1 MSEHRMDARELVGR
15 YYAMW
20 NDKDFSKADEL
31 FDPDVRFRGSL
42 GIEANGLVGFKDYAE
57 MLTKAF
63 PALYHAVEI
72 LVVENDRAAA
82 YVTYTGKHEGELSG
96 YPSSGR
102 RICYSGASFFHIRN
116 GRIASINVL
125 GDLNALHAQ
134 LS

>member
-1 MSEHRMDARELVGR
+1 MEPKQLLER

-20 NDKDFSKADEL
+20 NEKDFSKADEL
-31 FDPDVRFRGSL
+31 LDPDIRFRGSL
-42 GIEANGLVGFKDYAE
+42 GIEANGLEGFKDYAA

-72 LVVENDRAAA
+72 TVFENDKAAA
-82 YVTYTGKHEGELSG
+82 YVTYTGKHEGEIFGYKPSG
-96 YPSSGR
+96 N
-102 RICYSGASFFHIRN
+102 RISFSGASFFHFRN
-116 GRIASINVL
+116 GKIASINVL